1 MPIFI
6 PMNAENT
13 IEIPGL
19 LNNKASKKL
28 CFDVEG
34 LTIEKQR
41 SFIPKIF
48 LPTQNIVAFRY
59 GIKWT
64 RGYNFVF
71 GRQYFI
77 EIQNDEQ
84 KITQI
89 KLSSYY
95 SIRKHLYGKL
105 WADIIQQLWK
115 NYFINLFSYYH
126 ELYTIHQT
134 FELCGIRFHF
144 DGIGWDLQNILQ
156 WDEIAVSS
164 YQTYFMIYNCQN
176 KKQRVS
182 KSFANDWNA
191 VILQVLLKEIVE
203 ERSVIQS

>member
-6 PMNAENT
+6 AMNAENT

-19 LNNKASKKL
+19 LSNKASKKL
-28 CFDVEG
+28 CFDMEG
-34 LTIEKQR
+34 VTIEKQR
-41 SFIPKIF
+41 SFVPKVF
-48 LPTQNIVAFRY
+48 LPTQNIAAFRY

-64 RGYNFVF
+64 RAYNFVF

-105 WADIIQQLWK
+105 WTDIIQQLWK

-134 FELCGIRFHF
+134 FELCGIQFHF

-156 WDEIAVSS
+156 WHEIAVSS

-176 KKQRVS
+176 KKQCIS

>member
-1 MPIFI
+1 
-6 PMNAENT
+6 MNAENT

-19 LNNKASKKL
+19 LSNKASKKL
-28 CFDVEG
+28 CFEVEG

-41 SFIPKIF
+41 SFVSTVF
-48 LPTQNIVAFRY
+48 LPTQNIAAFRY
-59 GIKWT
+59 GITWT

-84 KITQI
+84 KITRI
-89 KLSSYY
+89 KLGSYY
-95 SIRKHLYGKL
+95 GIRKHLYGKL

-115 NYFINLFSYYH
+115 NYFINMFSYYH

-134 FELCGIRFHF
+134 FELCGIRFHC
-144 DGIGWDLQNILQ
+144 DGIGWERQHILQ

-176 KKQRVS
+176 KKQCVS

-203 ERSVIQS
+203 ERSVIRS